1 MAEYTKVDGATTWT
15 VLDDGALIANVEAT
29 SGSYVSNSTFR
40 IVNHASPIVFTPANN
55 DPYVV
60 RLSGVDGEYYEE
72 GIYDYSM
79 RASIALGDI
88 NDESFD
94 PETVETFTLTDFGQG
109 ASHNNIV
116 GPITIDAVE
125 CLINTI
131 PVGQL
136 IFRPSLIATANPAEE
151 ASEVQIQY
159 LQGRL

>member
-15 VLDDGALIANVEAT
+15 VLDDGAIVATVEAT
-29 SGSYVSNSTFR
+29 SGKYISNSTFR
-40 IVNHASPIVFTPANN
+40 IINQASPVVFTPANS
-55 DPYVV
+55 DPYVL

-72 GIYDYSM
+72 GIYEFGL
-79 RASIALGDI
+79 RALAIIGDI
-88 NDESFD
+88 NDENFNSENE
-94 PETVETFTLTDFGQG
+94 ETIDLLDIGQG

-116 GPITIDAVE
+116 GTITIGAVE
-125 CLINTI
+125 CHIGTI
-131 PVGQL
+131 PVNQL